1 MLTLLSAPKNV
12 GFAAPANVTTV
23 AVWFRLSIG
32 GSHRQTVPGAWLW
45 AAPPITEMIGTEPPP
60 VPTVASAEVLSSRSG
75 RSCPPTTGIRC
86 ELAGTTT
93 VPTAADAVT
102 DPDARL
108 PVIGWLS
115 AKMARAARITLL
127 TEPAPAGSCPKLPQR
142 ALPCPH
148 LGSPASA

>member
-12 GFAAPANVTTV
+12 GFVAPANVSTV
-23 AVWFRLSIG
+23 AVGFRLSIG
-32 GSHRQTVPGAWLW
+32 GSHRQTVSGAFLFN
-45 AAPPITEMIGTEPPP
+45 ATATTEMIGTAPPP

-75 RSCPPTTGIRC
+75 RSWPPTTGIRC

-93 VPTAADAVT
+93 VPVAADAVT

-127 TEPAPAGSCPKLPQR
+127 MGPTPSRSCLKLPQR
-142 ALPCPH
+142 APPCPH